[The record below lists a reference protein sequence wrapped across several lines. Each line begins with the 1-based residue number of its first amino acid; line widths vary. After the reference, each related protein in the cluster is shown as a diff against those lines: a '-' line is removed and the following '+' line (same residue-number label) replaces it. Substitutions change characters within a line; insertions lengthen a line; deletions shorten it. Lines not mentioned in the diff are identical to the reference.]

1 MKNNN
6 LEVLKN
12 HIPSMPKDERDVI
25 IQSLMQQNLQ
35 EMQGEVE
42 RIKTSQNKL
51 KEQVSQVRDDLDER
65 ITLDYGQQAALQHAK
80 KKRVE
85 ELWSIGGEFQKVL
98 DTRRKLHSR
107 AWSELYR
114 ALGVSSYRDVRDKDF
129 DEALNW
135 MKSWRPQLF

>member
-1 MKNNN
+1 
-6 LEVLKN
+6 
-12 HIPSMPKDERDVI
+12 
-25 IQSLMQQNLQ
+25 
-35 EMQGEVE
+35 MQGEVE

-51 KEQVSQVRDDLDER
+51 KEQVSQVREDLDER

-114 ALGVSSYRDVRDKDF
+114 TFGVSSYRDVRDKDF
-129 DEALNW
+129 EEALNS
-135 MKSWRPQLF
+135 MKQLTLLNYGDRTHHYKLK